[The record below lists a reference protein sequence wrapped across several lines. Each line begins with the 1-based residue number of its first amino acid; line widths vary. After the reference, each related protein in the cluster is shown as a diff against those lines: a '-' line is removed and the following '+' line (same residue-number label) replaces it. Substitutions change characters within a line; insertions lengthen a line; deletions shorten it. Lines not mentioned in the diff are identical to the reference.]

1 MPPDRRGLGKGLEAL
16 IPTAPG
22 VNQVGVDRIVPNPRQ
37 PRRVVDPEALEQL
50 AASIKEQGLVQPLV
64 VTEIEGGY
72 QLLVGER
79 RWRAAKLA
87 GLETVPVVI
96 REATPQQMLELALV
110 ENLQREDLNPL
121 EAATAYQQLVEEFE
135 MTQQQVADRVGKNRV
150 TVTNTLRLL
159 NLPDRVKDAL
169 LAEEI
174 SEGHARAIL
183 RLRGEKARVEVLEV
197 IIKRGLSVRQTE
209 QLVKRMVE
217 EPQRSPKRREKSPE
231 VKALEDQFRQAL
243 GTKVRLT
250 QGRKGG
256 RLVIYFYSDEELQGI
271 YDLVVG
277 D

>member
-1 MPPDRRGLGKGLEAL
+1 
-16 IPTAPG
+16 
-22 VNQVGVDRIVPNPRQ
+22 
-37 PRRVVDPEALEQL
+37 
-50 AASIKEQGLVQPLV
+50 
-64 VTEIEGGY
+64 
-72 QLLVGER
+72 
-79 RWRAAKLA
+79 
-87 GLETVPVVI
+87 
-96 REATPQQMLELALV
+96 
-110 ENLQREDLNPL
+110 
-121 EAATAYQQLVEEFE
+121 
-135 MTQQQVADRVGKNRV
+135 VGKNRV

-197 IIKRGLSVRQTE
+197 IIKRELSVRQTE

-217 EPQRSPKRREKSPE
+217 EPHRTAKAREKTPE

-243 GTKVRLT
+243 GTKVSLSR
-250 QGRKGG
+250 GRKGG
-256 RLVIYFYSDEELQGI
+256 RLVIYFYSDEELQAI